1 MALATKV
8 YENVRKE
15 QEANNNETTEDNGS
29 DDSNKDNTVADADY
43 EEK

>member
-15 QEANNNETTEDNGS
+15 QETNNQTTEENKEEDK
-29 DDSNKDNTVADADY
+29 KDNVADADY